1 METILTI
8 DVRGWPVIC
17 GGESALSDARR
28 ETRTDRAEGQI
39 VLFLANLLTLM

>member
-8 DVRGWPVIC
+8 DARRWPVIC
-17 GGESALSDARR
+17 GEESALSDARGR
-28 ETRTDRAEGQI
+28 IGNDRVEGQI